1 MLNNDTGDQ
10 FFKKLATLH
19 SIILEISSKKSLSAA
34 SESILNF
41 VIDNLE
47 GVSGSIHLYSEEKLF
62 LLSNRGR
69 GCVNDDISLSMD
81 EEKRLISSNMPIEV
95 KDIFLYPSIFKSVE
109 KSQFSFTLMM
119 PMVSGEYLVGAIFIG
134 RKGTLKGYDKNEK
147 LLLAMICKQI
157 AVVVHN
163 SYLERELLKANN
175 LKTDLYI
182 KSITDPLT
190 GLYHR
195 AHLEFRLREDLK
207 VSKRYGR
214 PLSALMIEIDYF
226 FQLSEMNGSQ
236 MTYHILQ
243 GVSKTIEKAIRIDVD
258 LPARYSVDT
267 VVVLLPETGAQG
279 AMVLAERIRQK
290 IADIH
295 KVIEIE
301 NFPEI
306 SVSIGVSSLE
316 DKDENVED
324 IISKLKE
331 ALEEAKNSG
340 RNKVYLCQRNPE
352 QKERIFSTFEMTA
365 GMDTQL
371 LISNIDNNNQKADD
385 EANKNVGA
393 GTAYRAVEYYQ
404 KSVTVDWDPN
414 TKSGE
419 IKVKNAN
426 PDDFSYQP
434 MMFLDFIDEE
444 EKQQIKQQQE
454 AEKLPPEAVKKAA
467 SVSKNTSL
475 AALRY
480 GSMKK
485 TTNQNKF
492 DNMAVRK
499 AEMKHGRIPNAGMN
513 PRITRAQQIQAGQ
526 NNEEQQPPQE
536 QQIHSLGFIDDI

>member
-1 MLNNDTGDQ
+1 MLNNDTSDH

-19 SIILEISSKKSLSAA
+19 SIILEISSKKSLSSA
-34 SESILNF
+34 SERILNL
-41 VIDNLE
+41 IMDNLE
-47 GVSGSIHLYSEEKLF
+47 CVSGSIHLYNEDKLF

-69 GCVNDDISLSMD
+69 GCVNDDIALTMD
-81 EEKRLISSNMPIEV
+81 EEKRLITSEMPVEV
-95 KDIFLYPSIFKSVE
+95 KDIFLYPSIFRSIE
-109 KSQFSFTLMM
+109 KSQFSFSLLM
-119 PMVSGEYLVGAIFIG
+119 PLISGEFLVGAIFLG
-134 RKGTLKGYDKNEK
+134 RKGTLKGYDKSEK

-163 SYLERELLKANN
+163 SYLERELLKSNN
-175 LKTDLYI
+175 LKSDLYI

-207 VSKRYGR
+207 VSKRYER
-214 PLSALMIEIDYF
+214 PISALMIEIDYF

-243 GVSKTIEKAIRIDVD
+243 GVSKTIEKAIRLDVD

-267 VVVLLPETGAQG
+267 IVVLLPETSGQG
-279 AMVLAERIRQK
+279 SMVLAERIRQRISELAK
-290 IADIH
+290 IAP
-295 KVIEIE
+295 VE

-306 SVSIGVSSLE
+306 TVSIGVASLE
-316 DKDENVED
+316 DKDEEVDD

-331 ALEEAKNSG
+331 ALEEARNSG
-340 RNKVYLCQRNPE
+340 RNKVFLCEKNPKE
-352 QKERIFSTFEMTA
+352 KERVFSTFEMTS
-365 GMDTQL
+365 GLDSQL
-371 LISNIDNNNQKADD
+371 LISNIDNSSKNDD
-385 EANKNVGA
+385 EQNKNIVA

-414 TKSGE
+414 TKTGE
-419 IKVKNAN
+419 IKVRNSN

-444 EKQQIKQQQE
+444 EKKQIKDQQE
-454 AEKLPPEAVKKAA
+454 AIKLPPEAVNKGV
-467 SVSKNTSL
+467 SVSKNTNL

-480 GSMKK
+480 GNIKK
-485 TTNQNKF
+485 TTQNKY
-492 DNMAVRK
+492 DSMAVQK
-499 AEMKHGRIPNAGMN
+499 AQMKHGRIPNTGMN
-513 PRITRAQQIQAGQ
+513 PKLV
-526 NNEEQQPPQE
+526 NNNNANKIVIDTQPNPDNQE

>member
-1 MLNNDTGDQ
+1 MLNNDSTDQ

-19 SIILEISSKKSLSAA
+19 NIVLEIASKKNLSAA
-34 SESILNF
+34 SENLLNF
-41 VIDNLE
+41 VLDNLE
-47 GVSGSIHLYSEEKLF
+47 GVSGSIHLYSEDKLF
-62 LLSNRGR
+62 LLSNRGK
-69 GCVNDDISLSMD
+69 GCVNDDLALTSD
-81 EEKRLISSNMPIEV
+81 EEKRLITSDMPVES
-95 KDIFLYPSIFKSVE
+95 KDIFLYPSIFKCVE
-109 KSQFSFTLMM
+109 RGQFSFTLLM

-134 RKGTLKGYDKNEK
+134 RKGTLKGYDRNEK

-267 VVVLLPETGAQG
+267 IVVLLPETGSQG

-290 IADIH
+290 IADLH
-295 KVIEIE
+295 KIIGIE
-301 NFPEI
+301 NFPEV
-306 SVSIGVSSLE
+306 SVSIGVASLE
-316 DKDENVED
+316 DKEENVED
-324 IISKLKE
+324 IILKLKE
-331 ALEEAKNSG
+331 ALEQAKNSG
-340 RNKVYLCQRNPE
+340 RNKVYLCQRNQE
-352 QKERIFSTFEMTA
+352 AKERLFSTFEMTS
-365 GMDTQL
+365 GMDSQL
-371 LISNIDNNNQKADD
+371 LISSIDNQNKLDD
-385 EANKNVGA
+385 ENAKNVGA
-393 GTAYRAVEYYQ
+393 STAYRAVNYYQ
-404 KSVTVDWDPN
+404 KNVTVDWDPN

-419 IKVKNAN
+419 IKVKSSN

-444 EKQQIKQQQE
+444 EKEQIKKQQE
-454 AEKLPPEAVKKAA
+454 SEKLPPEAVKTAN

-475 AALRY
+475 AALKY
-480 GSMKK
+480 NTMKK
-485 TTNQNKF
+485 NTVANKF

-499 AEMKHGRIPNAGMN
+499 TEMKHGRIPNKGVVN
-513 PRITRAQQIQAGQ
+513 PRIARPINSQ
-526 NNEEQQPPQE
+526 EPQE

>member
-1 MLNNDTGDQ
+1 
-10 FFKKLATLH
+10 
-19 SIILEISSKKSLSAA
+19 
-34 SESILNF
+34 
-41 VIDNLE
+41 
-47 GVSGSIHLYSEEKLF
+47 
-62 LLSNRGR
+62 LLSNRGK
-69 GCVNDDISLSMD
+69 GCVNDDISLTTD
-81 EEKRLISSNMPIEV
+81 EEKRLITSDMPVEV
-95 KDIFLYPSIFKSVE
+95 KDIFLYPSIFRSVE
-109 KSQFSFTLMM
+109 RGQFSFTLLM

-267 VVVLLPETGAQG
+267 IVVLLPETGAQG
-279 AMVLAERIRQK
+279 SMVLAERIRQK
-290 IADIH
+290 IADLH
-295 KVIEIE
+295 KIIEIE
-301 NFPEI
+301 NFPQV
-306 SVSIGVSSLE
+306 SVSIGVASLE
-316 DKDENVED
+316 DKEENVED
-324 IISKLKE
+324 IILKLKE
-331 ALEEAKNSG
+331 ALEQAKNSG
-340 RNKVYLCQRNPE
+340 RNRVFLCQKNPE
-352 QKERIFSTFEMTA
+352 EKERVFSTFEMTS
-365 GMDTQL
+365 GMDSQL
-371 LISNIDNNNQKADD
+371 LISNIGNPNKVEDD
-385 EANKNVGA
+385 TGKNVGA

-404 KSVTVDWDPN
+404 KNVTVDWDPN

-454 AEKLPPEAVKKAA
+454 AEKLPPEAIKT
-467 SVSKNTSL
+467 STSISKNTNV
-475 AALRY
+475 AALKY
-480 GSMKK
+480 NSMRK
-485 TTNQNKF
+485 TTTSNKF

-499 AEMKHGRIPNAGMN
+499 TEMKHGRIPNKGVVN
-513 PRITRAQQIQAGQ
+513 PRIARPI
-526 NNEEQQPPQE
+526 NNNQEMTQE